1 MKLNF
6 IGEKSLSSFIYKLL
20 KICFILMVI
29 VLPLGIIGLAFD
41 YSTGV
46 RDCRDC
52 YEMTAIG
59 LSLSFIPQSNN
70 GFIAD
75 YNIKWIAYSIPAMII
90 FIYIIYHLM
99 KLFKDFSKN
108 IIFEI
113 QNFKRTRVIGIS
125 IILLGL
131 FENVANY
138 ISALTINNFTTNG
151 VTFHTNLTFVIIDS
165 KYVVGLIIV
174 IIGEIFKRAI
184 ELKKGQD
191 LTI

>member
-1 MKLNF
+1 
-6 IGEKSLSSFIYKLL
+6 
-20 KICFILMVI
+20 FILMVI
-29 VLPLGIIGLAFD
+29 VLPLGIIGLAID

-46 RDCRDC
+46 RDC

-75 YNIKWIAYSIPAMII
+75 YNIKWIAYSIPGMII

-99 KLFKDFSKN
+99 KLFKNFSQN

-131 FENVANY
+131 FGNVANY

-165 KYVVGLIIV
+165 KYAVGLIIV

-184 ELKKGQD
+184 ELKKDQD